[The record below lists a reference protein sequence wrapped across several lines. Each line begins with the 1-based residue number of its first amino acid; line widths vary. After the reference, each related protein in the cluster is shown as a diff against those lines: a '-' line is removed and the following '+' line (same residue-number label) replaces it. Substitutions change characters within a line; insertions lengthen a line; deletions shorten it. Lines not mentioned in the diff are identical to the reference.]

1 MFNFICF
8 YSNDSQ
14 RKQFGELFAL
24 MEEEEEISATK
35 SRLQGRG
42 RKPASGKPSAP
53 SVGSTKRQIARDLT
67 DSSEES
73 SEVSILMIGFV
84 KTLLITFL

>member
-1 MFNFICF
+1 
-8 YSNDSQ
+8 
-14 RKQFGELFAL
+14 

-53 SVGSTKRQIARDLT
+53 SVGGTKRQIARDLT

-73 SEVSILMIGFV
+73 SEVSIFLSLLLM
-84 KTLLITFL
+84 TFL